1 MISTYDLQ
9 SVPHRFFKEPIIGPK
24 KIKLAEITILKIVK
38 SPYLDEKS
46 SYFDEIWYTTANL
59 ELDDSQ
65 MTKYEHCFKFKMA
78 DGRHIEKS
86 FLFGRNS
93 AADCPIS
100 VRFCV
105 RKQLFTEYR

>member
-9 SVPHRFFKEPIIGPK
+9 SVPHRFFKEPIIVPK

-65 MTKYEHCFKFKMA
+65 MTKYEHF
-78 DGRHIEKS
+78 
-86 FLFGRNS
+86 FLNS
-93 AADCPIS
+93 RWRTGAILKNRFFLAVTQQPIA
-100 VRFCV
+100 RF
-105 RKQLFTEYR
+105 Q